1 MDLISQLIGRLHPL
15 VVHFPIGI
23 LFVAF
28 FFELISRWKS
38 YENLR
43 PAVQPALLIG
53 VISAIVSV
61 ITGLYLSDEGGYDD
75 DLLERHKW
83 LGIATAGLSVIVYG
97 LRRGSHR
104 FFREERR
111 KRTIHLISLIALI
124 AFVSLTGHFGGS
136 MTHGADYLFA
146 SVVNVGRV
154 HDPAVSFQSIQNV
167 DSAVLYADL
176 IQPIFES
183 RCYSCHSATR
193 QKGDL
198 RLDKIEFIKQGGEN
212 GAIIEGGL
220 PDSSSL
226 FVRLMLPLDHD
237 DHMPP
242 NEKPQPSSAEIAL
255 IQSWIKAGANFE
267 IKVSETRE
275 HAKIK
280 TYFAALLEQANKEK
294 LVPDE
299 AVNPANEHAVADLK
313 KAGVIILP
321 VATGSNYLSISFV
334 NKRSVSD
341 TELSLLS
348 QMKSQA
354 IWLDVSRTSIE
365 DKELSI
371 VGELSSLRRLNL
383 QNTAVSDEGL
393 ASLSSLRDLQY
404 LNLAGTR
411 ISDKG
416 IVPLSKLTRLRQ
428 LFLYQTDVTVTGIQD
443 IKTALPDIEIDTGGY
458 VLPRL
463 LTDSVIVEFDPK

>member
-1 MDLISQLIGRLHPL
+1 MDLISQIIGRFHPL

-53 VISAIVSV
+53 VISAIISV
-61 ITGLYLSDEGGYDD
+61 ITGLYLSDEGGYED

-104 FFREERR
+104 LFREERR
-111 KRTIHLISLIALI
+111 KSITDLISLITLI
-124 AFVSLTGHFGGS
+124 VFVSLTGHFGGS

-146 SVVNVGRV
+146 SVANGGRAQ
-154 HDPAVSFQSIQNV
+154 DPAIRLQSIQNV

-176 IQPIFES
+176 IQPILES

-198 RLDKIEFIKQGGEN
+198 RLDNIEFIKQGGEG
-212 GAIIEGGL
+212 GAIIEAGI

-255 IQSWIKAGANFE
+255 IQSWIKEGADFE
-267 IKVSETRE
+267 IKVSGTRE

-280 TYFAALLEQANKEK
+280 TYFSALLEQANKEK
-294 LVPDE
+294 LIPEE
-299 AVNPANEHAVADLK
+299 AVSPANGSAVADLK
-313 KAGVIILP
+313 KSGVIILP
-321 VATGSNYLSISFV
+321 VAAESNYLSISFI
-334 NKRSVSD
+334 NKRSISQA
-341 TELSLLS
+341 ELSLLS
-348 QMKSQA
+348 QMKLQA
-354 IWLDVSRTSIE
+354 IWLDASRTAIG
-365 DKELSI
+365 DKDLSI
-371 VGELSSLRRLNL
+371 VGGLSSLRRLNL

-393 ASLSSLRDLQY
+393 AAISSLRDLQY

-416 IVPLSKLTRLRQ
+416 IIHLSKLNRLRQ
-428 LFLYQTDVTVTGIQD
+428 LFLYQTDVTAAGIQD